1 VSAVFCVEVIFR
13 GTTLLSRTLGTR
25 LKIFLLRFLRLA
37 ERGIDME
44 EKVKMKMQMGQKLD
58 LRRNV
63 YRQQRMDG

>member
-1 VSAVFCVEVIFR
+1 
-13 GTTLLSRTLGTR
+13 LGTR

-44 EKVKMKMQMGQKLD
+44 ETVKMKMQMGQRLD